1 MSTKSLIIGMA
12 AMGVVALASCS
23 KKETIATKEVVTND
37 SKIRQQLISSWYWIF
52 IKRCLEI
59 KICRQ

>member
-1 MSTKSLIIGMA
+1 
-12 AMGVVALASCS
+12 MGVVALASCS
-23 KKETIATKEVVTND
+23 KKETITTKEVITSE
-37 SKIRQQLISSWYWIF
+37 SKDQAAANKQLVLIF